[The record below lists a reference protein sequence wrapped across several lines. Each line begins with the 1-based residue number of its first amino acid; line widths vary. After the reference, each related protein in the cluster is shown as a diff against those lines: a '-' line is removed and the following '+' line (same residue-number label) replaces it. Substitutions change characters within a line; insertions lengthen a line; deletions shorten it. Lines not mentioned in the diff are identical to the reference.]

1 MSTCKFPTQ
10 GSYIRD
16 AVDGTYT
23 AYRVGSLDE
32 HRFWKIVRPVSSY
45 TELVK
50 CFYLTPESYEKECKL
65 QVGETEKHLWYA
77 DRESYNELEL
87 ELSSLK

>member
-1 MSTCKFPTQ
+1 MNPCKFPTR
-10 GSYIRD
+10 GSYIRN

-23 AYRVGSLDE
+23 PYRVGSLDE
-32 HRFWKIVRPVSSY
+32 HRFWKIVRPVPSY

-65 QVGETEKHLWYA
+65 QVGETEKHLWYT
-77 DRESYNELEL
+77 DRASYDELEL
-87 ELSSLK
+87 ESSSSK